1 MDEPS
6 SGIRTP
12 ASAPHQR
19 LDSWKEIAAYL
30 NRDVTTV
37 QRWERRE
44 GMPVHR
50 HLHDKR
56 GSVYAL
62 SSELDAWVLARKP
75 VAADEDPAS
84 EALLEAQSEPASK
97 TDWYMRRPVLLG
109 SAAALL
115 VLLAAGYFAARMAIA
130 RPNQPK
136 IKSLAVLPLRN
147 LSGDPTQEFLADGMT
162 EELIGRLAGIRQLR
176 VVSRTSSM
184 HFKETQLSV
193 PEICKQLQVD
203 AIVEG
208 SVIREGNHI
217 RVHAQLIRGASDEHF
232 WSETYDREVKDV
244 LALQADVA
252 QSIAQKVE
260 VTVSGEEQAR
270 LTSAR
275 PVPPE
280 VYESYLRGRFVL
292 ENDNS
297 KAELEESIEYFEK
310 AIQKDPTFAPAY
322 VGLAGAYF
330 EMSTVFIGVAP
341 ETSRPKAMTAVRKAL
356 ELDPN
361 SVEAH
366 VLLAEMLR
374 LQWKWNEAE
383 SEYQRSLDL
392 NPSNPA
398 AHAGLAHWLLSHGRL
413 DEALAQANRAR
424 ELDPLAASDNDIGW
438 ILFCAHRYGE
448 SINEWKSVV
457 TIRPDDAGAL
467 WDLGFAL
474 IANDQPGE
482 AVPVLEKALAVS
494 NRSPG
499 VTGVLVRAYAH
510 AGRRADALRLL
521 GELKTRKQTGYV
533 PAAAFVNAYL
543 GLGDYDQAF
552 VWLERAYQEHSNILL
567 FLKVHPYFDPI
578 RNDPRFAALL
588 RRVGPD

>member
-1 MDEPS
+1 
-6 SGIRTP
+6 
-12 ASAPHQR
+12 
-19 LDSWKEIAAYL
+19 
-30 NRDVTTV
+30 
-37 QRWERRE
+37 
-44 GMPVHR
+44 
-50 HLHDKR
+50 
-56 GSVYAL
+56 
-62 SSELDAWVLARKP
+62 
-75 VAADEDPAS
+75 
-84 EALLEAQSEPASK
+84 
-97 TDWYMRRPVLLG
+97 
-109 SAAALL
+109 
-115 VLLAAGYFAARMAIA
+115 
-130 RPNQPK
+130 
-136 IKSLAVLPLRN
+136 VLPLRN